1 MSSAINLSFTRAQ
14 KRALLRQ
21 RRVAPNVRV
30 WNRATGLLLLA
41 AKVASSE
48 ILQSLGISRKT
59 LLNWKRRWLSKRHFG
74 LEDAPREG
82 RPPEMSE
89 AHLRLLLR
97 VVRRDPRQVGYA
109 FTRWTAPR
117 LAEYV
122 ALRTGVRVT
131 PAWITELLRRNG
143 FVWRKTKRT
152 LRNLQNRSATQ
163 KAWRAL
169 KRLKKGLWSPGP
181 VSNFGMAT
189 ESASSCFR

>member
-1 MSSAINLSFTRAQ
+1 MPSVIDISFSKAD
-14 KRALLRQ
+14 KKALLQ
-21 RRVAPNVRV
+21 LRRSAPSIRV
-30 WNRATGLLLLA
+30 WNRATGLMLLA
-41 AKVASSE
+41 AGVAVPE
-48 ILQSLGISRKT
+48 ILRSLDISRRT
-59 LLNWKRRWLSKRHFG
+59 LVYWKQRWVKRRHFG

-82 RPPEMSE
+82 RPPEMTE
-89 AHLRLLLR
+89 DRVRVLLR
-97 VVRRDPRQVGYA
+97 VVRRDPRHVGYA

-122 ALRTGVRVT
+122 ALRTGARVT

-152 LRNLQNRSATQ
+152 LRNLQDRSATQ

-189 ESASSCFR
+189 ESASSFFR